1 MSLNVELLTSTFAAL
16 APHADV
22 WSARFYDELFQRHPH
37 LKPMF
42 AGADLE
48 EQRRKLVQSL
58 VIVIRSLERPEA
70 LERLLHDLGGRHVDY
85 GAAETDYPLVG
96 TTLLDVLGEFAGP
109 KVWTDDVAEAW
120 TAAVGAV
127 AAKMLEGAAL
137 KTSRQPVLIG
147 AATASSGNTD
157 SLSSD
162 SDDFAS
168 DSYSTTSETTLG
180 LSFEEPALPQE
191 KIEMTASTI
200 PAVPQTAPGTD
211 NFYGMVEAAP
221 QAMLYVDGNGVVTYL
236 NRKGHEQVRQLASA
250 LGFGPEQLVGGSIE
264 RLFTA
269 IPTLRNELQQLS
281 AARSF
286 DA

>member
-1 MSLNVELLTSTFAAL
+1 
-16 APHADV
+16 
-22 WSARFYDELFQRHPH
+22 
-37 LKPMF
+37 
-42 AGADLE
+42 
-48 EQRRKLVQSL
+48 
-58 VIVIRSLERPEA
+58 
-70 LERLLHDLGGRHVDY
+70 
-85 GAAETDYPLVG
+85 
-96 TTLLDVLGEFAGP
+96 
-109 KVWTDDVAEAW
+109 
-120 TAAVGAV
+120 
-127 AAKMLEGAAL
+127 
-137 KTSRQPVLIG
+137 
-147 AATASSGNTD
+147 
-157 SLSSD
+157 
-162 SDDFAS
+162 
-168 DSYSTTSETTLG
+168 
-180 LSFEEPALPQE
+180 
-191 KIEMTASTI
+191 MTASTI